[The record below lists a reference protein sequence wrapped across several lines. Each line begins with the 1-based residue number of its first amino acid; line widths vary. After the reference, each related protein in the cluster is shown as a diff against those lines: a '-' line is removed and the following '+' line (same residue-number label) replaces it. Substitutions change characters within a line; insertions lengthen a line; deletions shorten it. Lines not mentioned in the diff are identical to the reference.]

1 MKSYPMYIFLIVRSG
16 STRLPNKALKK
27 IGNEYLIEFLIN
39 RIRQIKEIDKV
50 VVCTTDKKS
59 DDELVSILKKNNVDV
74 FRGDEQDVL
83 DRLYNAAKKF
93 QVKEFLVVEGD
104 DVFCEPIFIKETY
117 KKLKGSDKEFLFWE
131 NVPFGVSPLGLRFNK
146 LQEIVN
152 KKKTKNTDTGWGR
165 FIIQS
170 GLFKVEKLEP
180 IDDDLKRPD
189 IRLSVDYQEDLN
201 LIMKIFEHLPKV
213 FTLKDIIAIIDE
225 NPSWMMIN
233 ESARRKY
240 KENFENKAIG
250 SGEI

>member
-1 MKSYPMYIFLIVRSG
+1 MYVFLIVRSG

-27 IGNEYLIEFLIN
+27 IRNEYLIEFLIN

-59 DDELVSILKKNNVDV
+59 DDELVSILIKNNVDV

-93 QVKEFLVVEGD
+93 QTKAFLVVEGD

-117 KKLKGSDKEFLFWE
+117 KKLKESDKEFLFWE
-131 NVPFGVSPLGLRFNK
+131 NVPFGVSPLGLKFNK
-146 LQEIVN
+146 LEEIVN
-152 KKKTKNTDTGWGR
+152 RKKTKNTDTGWGR

-180 IDDDLKRPD
+180 IDDDLRRPD

-201 LIMKIFEHLPKV
+201 LIMRIIEHLPKV
-213 FTLKDIIAIIDE
+213 FSLKDIITIIDE

-233 ESARRKY
+233 ESAKEKY
-240 KENFENKAIG
+240 TKNFENKTIG